1 MTNQEAFTTV
11 VLHLR
16 KQGRRAQENSKCRYR
31 APDGC
36 MCAIGALIPDD
47 QYSPKLEGS
56 GVLAPAIRHLPALQD
71 LNLNLLSDLQITHD
85 LYALTRWEERFEYLA
100 EKYELEVPKHD

>member
-16 KQGRRAQENSKCRYR
+16 KQGRRAKENSKCRYR

-47 QYSPKLEGS
+47 QYTPELEGNNVRALS
-56 GVLAPAIRHLPALQD
+56 DLPALQD
-71 LNLNLLSDLQITHD
+71 LNLNLLHDLQILHD
-85 LYALTRWEERFEYLA
+85 TVDPENWENQFAFLA
-100 EKYELEVPKHD
+100 RTYKLEVPKHD